1 MHCWGTQVCSRIGGG
16 FFTFFPVY
24 RSASKERM
32 NIRPNLMNILR
43 PLSPH
48 LPRKNILRPLSPHLP
63 IYKPQLTST
72 FPIYHRISGAFL
84 ATLVLFFYLL
94 CDPFGVW
101 DSFLSV
107 GSQVSLRLGGRAL
120 SFFLIKM
127 GCSGGLFSRPLEVEG
142 RAQV

>member
-32 NIRPNLMNILR
+32 NIRPNLM
-43 PLSPH
+43 
-48 LPRKNILRPLSPHLP
+48 NILRPLSPHLP

-142 RAQV
+142 RAQVRYPG